1 MRRLAEL
8 GAELVFAADDE
19 LVAAWTPL
27 PSAVRHLGRLP
38 LAQVLSGCDALC
50 TTVGRAPR

>member
-1 MRRLAEL
+1 VRRLAEL